1 MVGEGAGG
9 FADFVEDFAVCESF
23 EVVVKGAVV
32 FCDLEENFGVFD
44 AGFDFAA
51 VADDLF
57 VV

>member
-1 MVGEGAGG
+1 MWAVELAGSVVGVDDVDGL
-9 FADFVEDFAVCESF
+9 

-44 AGFDFAA
+44 AGFDFEA